1 MSDPLLTLGRLLM
14 IVFVPAMLLLPLAIA
29 LAVPN
34 RSDDAAA
41 RLALR
46 GKLVVL
52 AFATMMALALW
63 LGLLLTGLRFPWST
77 WIAGSAWTLIIPL
90 WALLAMPILRLK
102 SAAHAGDPLPYGTVR
117 TASLVNRE
125 RQNPVTGW
133 MWTVAT
139 LVCLAGP
146 VAVAVRGL
154 WPFAGDPAV
163 DSIDRTQW
171 LIFLGA
177 TLLGPLELLVLPVIL
192 RAMLVAPEPM
202 DAAGSPELAAMYA
215 RERRRRVLG
224 LFWLVGTAGP
234 AFLGVLFALVTWF
247 PASGG
252 GWGLVGGVG
261 GTLLGVLGATFGI
274 SMSAE
279 RARIAEFRTR
289 LEQSTAR

>member
-1 MSDPLLTLGRLLM
+1 MSDPFLTVGRLLM
-14 IVFVPAMLLLPLAIA
+14 LAFVPVMLLLPLAIA
-29 LAVPN
+29 LVTPN
-34 RSDDAAA
+34 RAADAAA
-41 RLALR
+41 RGAVR
-46 GKLVVL
+46 GRLYVL
-52 AFATMMALALW
+52 AVATLVALSFW
-63 LGLLLTGLRFPWST
+63 LGLLLTGLSVPWMR
-77 WIAGSAWTLIIPL
+77 WIADSSWTLIIPL

-146 VAVAVRGL
+146 VAVAARGL
-154 WPFAGDPAV
+154 WPFTGDPAV

-177 TLLGPLELLVLPVIL
+177 TLLGPIELLVLPVIL

-261 GTLLGVLGATFGI
+261 GTFLGVLGATFGI

-279 RARIAEFRTR
+279 RARIAEFRAR
-289 LEQSTAR
+289 LERSTAR

>member
-1 MSDPLLTLGRLLM
+1 MSDPFLTVGRLLM
-14 IVFVPAMLLLPLAIA
+14 LAFVPVMLLLPLAIA
-29 LAVPN
+29 LVTPN
-34 RSDDAAA
+34 RAADAAA
-41 RLALR
+41 RGAVR
-46 GKLVVL
+46 GRLYVL
-52 AFATMMALALW
+52 AVATLVALALW
-63 LGLLLTGLRFPWST
+63 LGLLLTGLSVPWMR
-77 WIAGSAWTLIIPL
+77 WIADSSWTLFIPL
-90 WALLAMPILRLK
+90 WALLAMPIVRLK
-102 SAAHAGDPLPYGTVR
+102 GSAWAGDPLPHGTVR

-125 RQNPVTGW
+125 RQSPVTPW
-133 MWTVAT
+133 MWTVAAIC
-139 LVCLAGP
+139 CLAGP
-146 VAVAVRGL
+146 LAVAARGL
-154 WPFAGDPAV
+154 WPFTGDPAI

-177 TLLGPLELLVLPVIL
+177 TLLGPIELLVLPVIL

-261 GTLLGVLGATFGI
+261 GTFLGVLGATFGI

-279 RARIAEFRTR
+279 RARIAEFRAR
-289 LEQSTAR
+289 LERSTAR